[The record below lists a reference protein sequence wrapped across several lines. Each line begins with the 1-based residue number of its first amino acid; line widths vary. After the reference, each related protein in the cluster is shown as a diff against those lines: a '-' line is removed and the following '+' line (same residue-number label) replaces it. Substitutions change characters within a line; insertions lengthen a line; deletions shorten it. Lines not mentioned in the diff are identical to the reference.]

1 MSAEKLPILRGD
13 KEVPIDGIL
22 GKKVSLIGYGNQG
35 RSHALNLRDSG
46 IDIVVATR
54 SAQIAMSDNFDVM
67 TIAEASTAD
76 LIIIALP
83 DEIQGEVYQNEILP
97 YISPTAVLGFIHGFS
112 IHYGHIDPPPG
123 VGVVMVAPKG
133 PGVTV
138 RERFQ
143 NGTGVPALLAVERE
157 NTEATARSI
166 ALGWAA
172 GIGAGRTAVIESTF
186 ADETETD
193 LFGEQAIIVGG
204 LAALIR
210 AAYETLVSSGYPP
223 ELAYIECCH
232 EVKQVADILHEKG
245 MSEMMG
251 AISNTAEMGAY
262 EAMDRLDDEHLR
274 DHFRTILQDVRDGS
288 FAKRLVSNTIS
299 SKREELANHEIDQI
313 GKEIR
318 SLMHPK
324 TD

>member
-1 MSAEKLPILRGD
+1 MSAEKLSILRGD
-13 KEVPIDGIL
+13 VEVPIDGIL

-46 IDIVVATR
+46 LDIVIATR
-54 SAQIAMSDNFDVM
+54 SAQNATNDNFEVV

-83 DEIQGEVYQNEILP
+83 DELQGELYQNEILP
-97 YISPTAVLGFIHGFS
+97 YLNPTAVLGFIHGFS

-138 RERFQ
+138 RERFI
-143 NGTGVPALLAVERE
+143 NKTGVPALLAVERE
-157 NTEATARSI
+157 NAGGTARSI

-204 LAALIR
+204 LATLIR

-245 MSEMMG
+245 MSEMMA

-274 DHFRTILQDVRDGS
+274 DHFRTILQDIRDGS
-288 FAKRLVSNTIS
+288 FAKRLVSNKIS
-299 SKREELANHEIDQI
+299 SKREELADHEIDQI

>member
-1 MSAEKLPILRGD
+1 MSAEKLSILRGNT
-13 KEVPIDGIL
+13 EVPIDGIL

-46 IDIVVATR
+46 LDIVVATR
-54 SAQIAMSDNFDVM
+54 STQNAISDNFEVV
-67 TIAEASTAD
+67 TIAEASKAD

-83 DEIQGEVYQNEILP
+83 DELQGALYQNEILP
-97 YISPTAVLGFIHGFS
+97 YLNPTAVLGFIHGFS
-112 IHYGHIDPPPG
+112 IHYGHINPPPG
-123 VGVVMVAPKG
+123 IGVVMVAPKG

-138 RERFQ
+138 RERFI
-143 NGTGVPALLAVERE
+143 NKTGVPALLAVERE
-157 NTEATARSI
+157 NAEGTARSI

-172 GIGAGRTAVIESTF
+172 GIGAGRTAVIQSTF

-193 LFGEQAIIVGG
+193 LFGEQAIIVGV
-204 LAALIR
+204 LAALVR
-210 AAYETLVSSGYPP
+210 AAYETLVTAGYPP

-245 MSEMMG
+245 MSEMMA

-274 DHFRTILQDVRDGS
+274 DHFRTILQDVQNGS
-288 FAKRLVSNTIS
+288 FAKRLVSNKIS
-299 SKREELANHEIDQI
+299 SKREELANHEIDKI